1 MDINAII
8 KTASQDPRFQQVVQT
23 AKAEMGD
30 FPPEQ
35 VDELIKLIEFAL
47 QNPQR
52 YPEARAAAI
61 ADGMA
66 EEGDLPQQFDP
77 VLLASVLVVLYQLRD
92 SAGEAPAFAR
102 GGLNRFRS
110 MAANGRHGDTML
122 AHINPR
128 EAEMLAARGGS
139 GSINPQTGLP
149 EFFSLSKL
157 FKAILPIA
165 VNFIAPG
172 LGSAI
177 GTAMGATGVAATA
190 LGGAVIGGLSSAVTG
205 GNPLQGALLGGIGGG
220 LGGMAGSAANNAL
233 GLGLGSTGQSVLGG
247 ALVGGVA
254 GAATGQGFGQGMAMG
269 ALGSGLGQAAQGV
282 GSGAVGAGIGAAGQ
296 SMGNMMMA
304 GYDPKTALA
313 GGALSGLATGIM
325 GNWKGDQPQIKPS
338 QAAVR
343 DMTNGLT
350 PSGTEMFSQASGGT
364 GDPSYGYR
372 APVPSTSMGDP
383 SFTGAQPTYGYSS
396 PRPTTSMG
404 SADLSASSPTG
415 AVAAPTDP
423 FSLKNM
429 GMLAVASSLMSK
441 PPDVANA
448 INSMSPA
455 QQEYFNR
462 PGVTWDWNKL
472 QADAGAQNMS
482 LSQFMVLNWP
492 ALTSGA
498 YNTAQPEVQKARGG
512 FYAGGGGALS
522 SVSRMM
528 KGGGSGRADTIDAK
542 LSDGEYVMDAETVAM
557 LGDGSTG
564 EGAKRLDAMREQLRR
579 HKGGALAKGKFSP
592 NAKSPLTYLK
602 GAA

>member
-1 MDINAII
+1 MDIRTII
-8 KTASQDPRFQQVVQT
+8 KTASQDPRFQQVVQA
-23 AKAEMGD
+23 AKAEMAD

-35 VDELIKLIEFAL
+35 VDELIKLVEFAL

-66 EEGDLPQQFDP
+66 EEDDLPQQFDP

-92 SAGEAPAFAR
+92 GAGEAPAFAR

-110 MAANGRHGDTML
+110 MAAKGRHGDTML

-139 GSINPQTGLP
+139 GSVNPQTGLP

-165 VNFIAPG
+165 INFIAPG

-177 GTAMGATGVAATA
+177 GTALGATGAAATA
-190 LGGAVIGGLSSAVTG
+190 IGGAVIGGLSSAVTG

-233 GLGLGSTGQSVLGG
+233 GLGLGTTGQAVLGG

-254 GAATGQGFGQGMAMG
+254 GAATGQGFGKGMVMG
-269 ALGSGLGQAAQGV
+269 ALGSGLGQATQGV

-296 SMGNMMMA
+296 AAGNMLMA
-304 GYDPKTALA
+304 GYDPKTALT

-325 GNWKGDQPQIKPS
+325 GNWKGTQPKPS
-338 QAAVR
+338 TAAVDSLR
-343 DMTNGLT
+343 SEGQGVSPYSSGMGIKTPTQLPFATQDYGLT
-350 PSGTEMFSQASGGT
+350 SGTPMAPQPFGAEAFGT
-364 GDPSYGYR
+364 GVLPNT
-372 APVPSTSMGDP
+372 ATP
-383 SFTGAQPTYGYSS
+383 A
-396 PRPTTSMG
+396 
-404 SADLSASSPTG
+404 
-415 AVAAPTDP
+415 AAPGTAATAEP
-423 FSLKNM
+423 SSLFSMKNM
-429 GMLAVASSLMSK
+429 GMLAAASSLMSK

-448 INSMSPA
+448 IKTMSPD

-482 LSQFMVLNWP
+482 LSQFMALNWP

-512 FYAGGGGALS
+512 AYAGGGGALS
-522 SVSRMM
+522 NVSRMM
-528 KGGGSGRADTIDAK
+528 SGGGSGRADTINAK

-579 HKGGALAKGKFSP
+579 HKGKALVKGKFSP